1 MARKRVVEP
10 SGVKTWE
17 DANDALRQI
26 AEAQLAVQDIEGE
39 MNKQILGAKKAAEE
53 QSKPHKDRI
62 AKLERELKDF
72 VTEHRADMG
81 KAKSKIL
88 TFGEVGFRLSTSV
101 SLPRAKEKIEE
112 IIRRLKNRQMMDC
125 IVIKEDI
132 SKEALK
138 ELDVGR
144 IAHRDAALFMWATDA
159 HIPDALELYRAW
171 GFRYVTVAFVWSKKT
186 VNGKTVSNLAPWTL
200 KNCELCL
207 MGTRGRMVQYKQK
220 NNIPQL
226 VEAIRTRH
234 SEKPEEVRRR
244 IEELFGD
251 VPRIELF
258 ARKRFHGWDCWGNEV

>member
-1 MARKRVVEP
+1 M
-10 SGVKTWE
+10 T
-17 DANDALRQI
+17 
-26 AEAQLAVQDIEGE
+26 
-39 MNKQILGAKKAAEE
+39 
-53 QSKPHKDRI
+53 
-62 AKLERELKDF
+62 
-72 VTEHRADMG
+72 T
-81 KAKSKIL
+81 
-88 TFGEVGFRLSTSV
+88 
-101 SLPRAKEKIEE
+101 
-112 IIRRLKNRQMMDC
+112 
-125 IVIKEDI
+125 
-132 SKEALK
+132 EALK

-226 VEAIRTRH
+226 VEAVRTRH

-251 VPRIELF
+251 VPGSNSLPGKGSTAGTVGETRCKSWQQHAAEGSSPPSEHYGRSRSRPSSGSRTKTF
-258 ARKRFHGWDCWGNEV
+258 TGSCTGRPARRA

>member
-1 MARKRVVEP
+1 MRVDITTTRKKYRV
-10 SGVKTWE
+10 
-17 DANDALRQI
+17 I
-26 AEAQLAVQDIEGE
+26 Y
-39 MNKQILGAKKAAEE
+39 
-53 QSKPHKDRI
+53 
-62 AKLERELKDF
+62 
-72 VTEHRADMG
+72 ADPPW
-81 KAKSKIL
+81 KFS
-88 TFGEVGFRLSTSV
+88 
-101 SLPRAKEKIEE
+101 
-112 IIRRLKNRQMMDC
+112 
-125 IVIKEDI
+125 
-132 SKEALK
+132 SKEATGKTRGGVISTTYKPL
-138 ELDVGR
+138 EAVYPT
-144 IAHRDAALFMWATDA
+144 MTTDA

-226 VEAIRTRH
+226 VEAVRTRH

>member
-1 MARKRVVEP
+1 MRVDITTTRKKYRVIYADPPWKFSSKEATGKTRG
-10 SGVKTWE
+10 GVISTTYKP
-17 DANDALRQI
+17 L
-26 AEAQLAVQDIEGE
+26 EAVYPT
-39 MNKQILGAKKAAEE
+39 M
-53 QSKPHKDRI
+53 
-62 AKLERELKDF
+62 
-72 VTEHRADMG
+72 T
-81 KAKSKIL
+81 
-88 TFGEVGFRLSTSV
+88 T
-101 SLPRAKEKIEE
+101 
-112 IIRRLKNRQMMDC
+112 
-125 IVIKEDI
+125 
-132 SKEALK
+132 EALK

-226 VEAIRTRH
+226 VEAVRTRH

-244 IEELFGD
+244 GSNSLPGKGSTAGTVGETRCKSWQQHAAEGSSPPSAHYGRSRSRPSSGSRTKTFTGSCTGR
-251 VPRIELF
+251 P
-258 ARKRFHGWDCWGNEV
+258 ARRA